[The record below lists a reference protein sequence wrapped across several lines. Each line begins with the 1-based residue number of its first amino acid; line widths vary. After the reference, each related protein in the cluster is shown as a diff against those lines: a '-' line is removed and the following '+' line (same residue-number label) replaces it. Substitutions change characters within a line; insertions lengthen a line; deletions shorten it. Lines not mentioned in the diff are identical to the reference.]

1 VLNAAKLKERKD
13 RGPRFA
19 EKEINGEKYR
29 CRILK
34 LSERDAFQLD
44 VLNDKG
50 GVDKNKLVGT
60 KARLLALCLVDEDGN
75 SIGNSRDFEEAF
87 DPSEIDAIDEFCKE
101 SNGMNA
107 KAVEEAAG
115 NS

>member
-1 VLNAAKLKERKD
+1 MLNAARIKERKE

-19 EKEINGEKYR
+19 EKEIGGEKVR

-60 KARLLALCLVDEDGN
+60 KARLLALCLVDEEGN
-75 SIGNSRDFEEAF
+75 AIGTSRDIEEAF
-87 DPSEIDAIDEFCKE
+87 DPAEIDALDEFCKE
-101 SNGMNA
+101 ANGMNP
-107 KAVEEAAG
+107 KAHEEAAG